1 MSSPLH
7 STSAQSSASAH
18 LSNGGVDLFLE
29 VINGALV
36 IRYWGESISGD
47 FSGIPFGRSVAHSD
61 YDEIQNPGIMR
72 EHSRGWLGYPSI
84 SGHRNASAW
93 STKFVVTKLESTK
106 TSFSALLSDE
116 AAELTIHITGTLDS
130 FGVLKSQMTLTNHG
144 DAYTL
149 NELFYWLPL
158 SDRATQTLDFA
169 GRWSNERNP
178 QRRDIAI
185 GRWVRDSH
193 EGRSGHNYTI
203 GQIALTSNTNF
214 ASGEAWAI
222 SLAWSGDSQYC
233 VEKNYEGVQSIG
245 AAEVLLPGEVLLK
258 SGESYTAPELLA
270 WYSHSGLDGLA
281 QSLHSHLR
289 ARTAHPKKPRP
300 LTLNMWEAIYFHHD
314 EAKIRQLVDIA
325 AEIGVERVVL
335 DDGWFG
341 SRRNDRSGLGDW
353 VISTEMWPQGLT
365 GIVDYVTEKKMEF
378 GLWFEGEMVNPDSD
392 LYRAH
397 PDWILNVEGRVP
409 PTWRHELVLNLDI
422 PEVFSHVLEQTS
434 AILRDHAISYIKWDH
449 NRTLIDAGSFGKP
462 AARKQT
468 QALYRLFAE
477 LKRRHPGLEIE
488 SCASGGARIDLGVI
502 DLVDRFW
509 TSDNNDALERQT
521 IQRWT
526 AQVIPPELLGTH
538 IGPTHGHQ
546 TGRTLELSMRAA
558 TALFGHAGIEWNI
571 TEATE
576 QERKHLATWAKYYK
590 ENRGLLHSG
599 KMVRVDYPEAH
610 AYLHGVTA
618 HDRSRAIFAYV
629 QLTPN
634 VAIHPSPLKFPGLDQ
649 SASYTVKVVFPA
661 GKPRFM
667 LITPP
672 EWMSGITLSGSALAS
687 IGVTAP
693 ILAPANAFLIEITK
707 A

>member
-1 MSSPLH
+1 MTKQTALLSAPTSSL
-7 STSAQSSASAH
+7 
-18 LSNGGVDLFLE
+18 LIE
-29 VINGALV
+29 VVNGALV
-36 IRYWGESISGD
+36 IRHWGAPILGQNHDIALASQVSIANS
-47 FSGIPFGRSVAHSD
+47 SW
-61 YDEIQNPGIMR
+61 DEPQLPGLMR
-72 EHSRGWLGYPSI
+72 ESARGFLGRPTL
-84 SGHRNASAW
+84 SGHRNGKAW
-93 STKFVVTKLESTK
+93 STKFEVTDFHHQGNHCKVTLRDFHTELEVIVT
-106 TSFSALLSDE
+106 FD
-116 AAELTIHITGTLDS
+116 LDA
-130 FGVLKSQMTLTNHG
+130 FGVLIQKATVKNIGNS
-144 DAYTL
+144 DYVL
-149 NELFYWLPL
+149 NEFIHWLPL
-158 SDRATQTLDFA
+158 PREATQTLDFA
-169 GRWSNERNP
+169 GRWSNERQP
-178 QRRDIAI
+178 QRRDIQI
-185 GRWVRDSH
+185 GTWVRESR
-193 EGRSGHNYTI
+193 EGRSGHNFSI
-203 GQIALTSNTNF
+203 ADIALTAQTSF
-214 ASGEAWAI
+214 QSGSAWATSI
-222 SLAWSGDSQYC
+222 AWSGNSHYL
-233 VEKNYEGVQSIG
+233 VELGFDGQQSIG
-245 AAEVLLPGEVLLK
+245 AGELLLAGEVILK
-258 SGESYTAPELLA
+258 ANESYQAPALFA
-270 WYSHSGLDGLA
+270 VYSNQGLDGVSA
-281 QSLHSHLR
+281 AFHSHLR
-289 ARTAHPKKPRP
+289 AREIHPTRPRP
-300 LTLNMWEAIYFHHD
+300 LTLNMWEALYFDHNED
-314 EAKIRQLVDIA
+314 KIRALVDVA
-325 AEIGVERVVL
+325 AEVGVERVVL
-335 DDGWFG
+335 DDGWFH

-353 VISTEMWPQGLT
+353 VIDSAVWRNGLT
-365 GIVDYVTEKKMEF
+365 PVIEYINSKGIEF

-392 LYRAH
+392 LFRAH
-397 PDWILNVEGRVP
+397 PEWILHEGDRTP
-409 PTWRHELVLNLDI
+409 PLWRHQLVLDLGHEDAYK
-422 PEVFSHVLEQTS
+422 HVLEQTS
-434 AILRDHAISYIKWDH
+434 SVLAAHNIVYIKWDH
-449 NRTLIDAGSFGKP
+449 NRVLVDAGHLG
-462 AARKQT
+462 AAGVRRQT
-468 QALYRLFAE
+468 QAIYRLFAE
-477 LKRRHPGLEIE
+477 LKKRHAGLEIE

-546 TGRTLELSMRAA
+546 TGRTLELSMRAT

-590 ENRGLLHSG
+590 ENRGLLHTG

-649 SASYTVKVVFPA
+649 SASYTVKAVFPA